1 MYGVIDIGSNT
12 IRLMVYRVE
21 DGAIHPVLNK
31 KYATGLVGYINS
43 KGRMSKEGIRK
54 AVEILSELRA
64 VTQQIRL
71 REIFPFATA
80 SQRNNT
86 NTEEVLQAIQEASG
100 FSVRVLSG
108 QEEATFDY
116 YGAIQSA
123 PPDSGLLADVGGGST
138 ELVQFRDREV
148 ICADSIAI
156 GSLNLYN
163 RFVAGILPTRA
174 EVRKMESEVA
184 ELLKKRAKSASRPPV
199 GPLCAVGGTARAAL
213 KLYNGLTGE
222 SGGNTRYD
230 VGFYDDYLAQITAES
245 KKLTN
250 RILKIAPERIHTLT
264 PGIAVLRAVARV
276 FSVQSV
282 VTSPYG
288 VREGYLYYLLRERG
302 VLYGTDQ

>member
-80 SQRNNT
+80 SLRNIT

-123 PPDSGLLADVGGGST
+123 PPGLRPAGRRGRRQHGAGTVPGPGGD
-138 ELVQFRDREV
+138 LRR
-148 ICADSIAI
+148 
-156 GSLNLYN
+156 LH
-163 RFVAGILPTRA
+163 RHRLP
-174 EVRKMESEVA
+174 E
-184 ELLKKRAKSASRPPV
+184 PV
-199 GPLCAVGGTARAAL
+199 
-213 KLYNGLTGE
+213 
-222 SGGNTRYD
+222 
-230 VGFYDDYLAQITAES
+230 
-245 KKLTN
+245 
-250 RILKIAPERIHTLT
+250 
-264 PGIAVLRAVARV
+264 
-276 FSVQSV
+276 
-282 VTSPYG
+282 
-288 VREGYLYYLLRERG
+288 
-302 VLYGTDQ
+302 